1 MKENIKNKI
10 QEIYLML
17 FRIKGAPV
25 SPRFLPNYF
34 KKIGV
39 VLIVLTI
46 MFRLM
51 PVYHTIHESFK
62 IIFEDFLIL
71 GLFIIAIAKDKVEDE
86 MSELIRLKAM
96 AYGFSFAILYVI
108 FRDFGLILGI
118 EIKEINAQELLFTVL
133 VTYHIIC
140 FTQKLELK

>member
-1 MKENIKNKI
+1 
-10 QEIYLML
+10 ML

-62 IIFEDFLIL
+62 IIFEKY
-71 GLFIIAIAKDKVEDE
+71 LF
-86 MSELIRLKAM
+86 
-96 AYGFSFAILYVI
+96 
-108 FRDFGLILGI
+108 
-118 EIKEINAQELLFTVL
+118 
-133 VTYHIIC
+133 
-140 FTQKLELK
+140 QKLLLLKRRTKKKQKKTLSGIPPPRRPLPRTLGPL